1 MLSVDKNIKNEIIIE
16 KSKFI
21 TYLCYLND
29 FDEID
34 IIMND
39 LKKKYK
45 DATHHCYAYI
55 YDEKKKMSD
64 DGEPSGTA
72 GMPILNVLESNKL
85 NHILCIVIRYF
96 GGTKLGAGGL
106 VRAYTR
112 SVTDALEKTNIV
124 NLEPGLKIRI
134 TFSYNMIKQVDY
146 ILNQFQ
152 IINKEFG
159 EYIKYEILI
168 SKSDENILKSKI
180 KSYLINYEILEELYI
195 KR

>member
-134 TFSYNMIKQVDY
+134 TFSYNMNKQVDY